1 MNANAPYNTFLFN
14 GLGTT
19 SLNAKCARIYNRS
32 FIVVQFL
39 AVVICFI
46 AAESTLNAFGIGL
59 FFKLYCVDFVNFIF
73 MIICIYLLA
82 YMFIFYKAG
91 QEPIIQDK
99 LLFVCECAYQ
109 QKWYQRILFLY
120 GAVVSFLFCV
130 SLILFAYFSQNISIL
145 ALPLY
150 CFIMSKPYLL
160 RKILVY
166 KDKLVLQYRFYGN
179 ICIDMQNIG
188 IASGLGIGHNIF
200 AGLFYVIK
208 HKDFI
213 LCYHL
218 VGLNLVGLTHKKLL
232 IETINEQSGF
242 DMIHHTR
249 MSLLGL
255 KRKRV

>member
-1 MNANAPYNTFLFN
+1 
-14 GLGTT
+14 
-19 SLNAKCARIYNRS
+19 
-32 FIVVQFL
+32 
-39 AVVICFI
+39 
-46 AAESTLNAFGIGL
+46 
-59 FFKLYCVDFVNFIF
+59 
-73 MIICIYLLA
+73 
-82 YMFIFYKAG
+82 MFIFYKAG

-150 CFIMSKPYLL
+150 IFIMSKPYLL

-255 KRKRV
+255 RRKRV

>member
-1 MNANAPYNTFLFN
+1 
-14 GLGTT
+14 
-19 SLNAKCARIYNRS
+19 
-32 FIVVQFL
+32 
-39 AVVICFI
+39 
-46 AAESTLNAFGIGL
+46 
-59 FFKLYCVDFVNFIF
+59 
-73 MIICIYLLA
+73 
-82 YMFIFYKAG
+82 
-91 QEPIIQDK
+91 
-99 LLFVCECAYQ
+99 
-109 QKWYQRILFLY
+109 
-120 GAVVSFLFCV
+120 
-130 SLILFAYFSQNISIL
+130 
-145 ALPLY
+145 
-150 CFIMSKPYLL
+150 MSKPYLL

>member
-59 FFKLYCVDFVNFIF
+59 FFKLYCVDFANFIF

-120 GAVVSFLFCV
+120 GA
-130 SLILFAYFSQNISIL
+130 
-145 ALPLY
+145 LPLY
-150 CFIMSKPYLL
+150 YFIMSKPYLL

>member
-46 AAESTLNAFGIGL
+46 AAESTL
-59 FFKLYCVDFVNFIF
+59 
-73 MIICIYLLA
+73 IYLLA

-130 SLILFAYFSQNISIL
+130 SLILFEY
-145 ALPLY
+145 
-150 CFIMSKPYLL
+150 
-160 RKILVY
+160 
-166 KDKLVLQYRFYGN
+166 D
-179 ICIDMQNIG
+179 G
-188 IASGLGIGHNIF
+188 INPC
-200 AGLFYVIK
+200 V
-208 HKDFI
+208 
-213 LCYHL
+213 
-218 VGLNLVGLTHKKLL
+218 
-232 IETINEQSGF
+232 
-242 DMIHHTR
+242 
-249 MSLLGL
+249 
-255 KRKRV
+255 

>member
-1 MNANAPYNTFLFN
+1 MC
-14 GLGTT
+14 
-19 SLNAKCARIYNRS
+19 SS
-32 FIVVQFL
+32 
-39 AVVICFI
+39 
-46 AAESTLNAFGIGL
+46 
-59 FFKLYCVDFVNFIF
+59 D
-73 MIICIYLLA
+73 
-82 YMFIFYKAG
+82 
-91 QEPIIQDK
+91 
-99 LLFVCECAYQ
+99 
-109 QKWYQRILFLY
+109 
-120 GAVVSFLFCV
+120 
-130 SLILFAYFSQNISIL
+130 LILFAYFSQNISIL

-150 CFIMSKPYLL
+150 YFIMSKPYLL

-255 KRKRV
+255 RRKRV